1 MQFFKPILLAV
12 VGAVGVMVSI
22 PRDEA
27 VSNLSTWWV
36 SFGLPPFDGIR
47 IPAVDNWVLT
57 GCIAVGIILLV
68 PWRWLMGYKSL
79 APKEVRTPVHPSL
92 FRRVVPWKKND
103 KVETEIPLTE
113 ADVPSATEDYSQLL
127 RTIDAAVE
135 TILKGQIPDV
145 HLRYIT
151 TKLKDRGIEFYIPD
165 AIYILRNSRFRDSLE
180 LMRAYIGEGDW
191 ENVRAVAG
199 NPLDLKVAQQPAR
212 VIGTEEQPSPETW
225 VSGADADAV
234 IRQSSLVRVPVES
247 LPVPQGQTVGDVLF
261 ASLAGKRTSRETAAD
276 ELTRNLMSDFER
288 ECPQGVRDGQYGKEL
303 LEWWIGKRSAA
314 RYNG

>member
-1 MQFFKPILLAV
+1 MRWFSLILGSGLFVIGLPGFLDDINHWRQRWLPVIEQYLPEMPV
-12 VGAVGVMVSI
+12 VLSWCAVGVG
-22 PRDEA
+22 A
-27 VSNLSTWWV
+27 LLLLNAAY
-36 SFGLPPFDGIR
+36 PP
-47 IPAVDNWVLT
+47 
-57 GCIAVGIILLV
+57 LLRKAI
-68 PWRWLMGYKSL
+68 PWR
-79 APKEVRTPVHPSL
+79 
-92 FRRVVPWKKND
+92 KN
-103 KVETEIPLTE
+103 EESTTEAPLTE
-113 ADVPSATEDYSQLL
+113 TSGQSTEAEDYSQLL

-135 TILKGQIPDV
+135 TIRSGQTPQL

-191 ENVRAVAG
+191 KNVRAVAG